1 MYNPRWLTMAKVTA
15 KEGNRS
21 VQCPYAKNGTIG
33 HQKTAKKIWKNF
45 NFFCHVSRNTWI
57 QAFSRYFGPEVEKIL
72 AKDFGRMMKSSCKKK
87 DKVLPLSE
95 KDADVIW
102 TGHPDRRLFDLI
114 NLIFVP
120 FLSLHTEDKTEQSA
134 VRNWSTSYSLPS
146 RFFSG
151 RNRKDTKKDSLSS
164 ARWPC

>member
-1 MYNPRWLTMAKVTA
+1 MAKVTA

-33 HQKTAKKIWKNF
+33 HQKTAKKICKNF

-57 QAFSRYFGPEVEKIL
+57 QALSRYFGPEGEKIL

-95 KDADVIW
+95 KDADVI
-102 TGHPDRRLFDLI
+102 
-114 NLIFVP
+114 
-120 FLSLHTEDKTEQSA
+120 
-134 VRNWSTSYSLPS
+134 
-146 RFFSG
+146 
-151 RNRKDTKKDSLSS
+151 
-164 ARWPC
+164 